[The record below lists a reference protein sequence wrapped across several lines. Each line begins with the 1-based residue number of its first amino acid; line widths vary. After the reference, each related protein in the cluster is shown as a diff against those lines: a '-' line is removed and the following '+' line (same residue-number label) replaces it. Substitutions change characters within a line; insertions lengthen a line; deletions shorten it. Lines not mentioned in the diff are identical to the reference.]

1 MAFNNILK
9 RGEHLKVYENCTSK
23 VRKQFLISKC
33 TIILFEVLCILDQ
46 TAMRNILKG
55 SREK

>member
-9 RGEHLKVYENCTSK
+9 TGEHLKVYENCTSK